1 METSTLLFDLDGTL
15 VNTDNI
21 YCEVW
26 NEILI
31 EYNLNCNICFFN
43 NFIKGKNDAL
53 FLKYMIPN
61 ISSSE
66 ISNISLKKDELFIK
80 KIETNKPQ
88 ILIAGAFEFIERYK
102 NNNNAIVT
110 SCNKKSALYILQY
123 TNIYQFVKLLIA
135 ADDCNN
141 HKPHPEPY
149 LKAIDYFKV
158 DKNEC
163 IIFEDSYS
171 GFTSAMNSG
180 VPNICI
186 IKNEDT
192 CKELLDNEYHKIS
205 NYNKLQFEKIIK
217 KNSNSDLILDK
228 IKNLLSY
235 YPNLN
240 IKKNNNENIKCGY
253 ICDIQRMKI
262 VYNNNNEDDII
273 IKISNLDN
281 ELSKTAIELDM
292 YNNEVKFYCLFSKI
306 MNINIP
312 NFYGN
317 FKIENRD
324 AIVLESLYKYP
335 GQFNINLNTDIN
347 NLLNVVK
354 NIFKMHN
361 LFYFDSENSVPELFT
376 SLKKIN
382 QITYYR
388 TLVEQR
394 FEKFVRKNKSLFYEN
409 DLKNLNYIYENF
421 HNIISESSQYPL
433 SFCHGDLKS
442 PNIFYKNNEDPYFL
456 DWQYIHLNKG
466 ISDIAFLLVESI
478 DFDKISVE
486 IVINY
491 YYKLLNNY
499 HKIDYKTF
507 LNDFKNALCIFPFF
521 VCVWFNSEDSD
532 KLLDPVF
539 PIKFM
544 KNLLKYYDY
553 INLFN
558 S

>member
-1 METSTLLFDLDGTL
+1 MEDFTLLFDLDGTL

-26 NEILI
+26 NELLSD
-31 EYNLNCNICFFN
+31 YDLTCNMYFFN

-53 FLKYMIPN
+53 FLKYLIPN
-61 ISSSE
+61 ISSNE
-66 ISNISLKKDELFIK
+66 ITNISFKKDELFIK
-80 KIETNKPQ
+80 KIETNRPQ
-88 ILIAGAFEFIERYK
+88 ILIVGAYEFIETYK
-102 NNNNAIVT
+102 NNNIAIVT

-123 TNIYQFVKLLIA
+123 TNIYQFTKLLIT
-135 ADDCNN
+135 ADDCIN

-149 LKAIDYFKV
+149 LKAIDYFNA
-158 DKNEC
+158 DKNKC

-171 GFTSAMNSG
+171 GFTSAINSE

-192 CKELLDNEYHKIS
+192 CKELLVNDYYKIL
-205 NYNKLQFEKIIK
+205 NYNNINFENIIK
-217 KNSNSDLILDK
+217 KNCNNDVILNK
-228 IKNLLSY
+228 VKKLLKCYPMLNVIKY
-235 YPNLN
+235 
-240 IKKNNNENIKCGY
+240 NNENIKCGY
-253 ICDIQRMKI
+253 ICDIQRMKLL
-262 VYNNNNEDDII
+262 YNNNDEDEII

-292 YNNEVKFYCLFSKI
+292 YNNEIKFYCLFSNL
-306 MNINIP
+306 MNVNIP
-312 NFYGN
+312 KFYGN

-324 AIVLESLYKYP
+324 AIVLGSLYKFT
-335 GQFNINLNTDIN
+335 GQFNINLNVDIN

-361 LFYFDSENSVPELFT
+361 LFYFDTENSLPELFK

-382 QITYYR
+382 QITYYI

-394 FEKFVRKNKSLFYEN
+394 FDKFIKKNKSLFYEN

-421 HNIISESSQYPL
+421 HNIINRASQYPL

-442 PNIFYKNNEDPYFL
+442 PNIFYKNNEEPYFL

-478 DFDKISVE
+478 DFDKITVE

-491 YYKLLNNY
+491 YYKLLNNNQ
-499 HKIDYKTF
+499 KTDYGIF

-544 KNLLKYYDY
+544 KNLLKYYEFLN
-553 INLFN
+553 ICT
-558 S
+558 

>member
-1 METSTLLFDLDGTL
+1 MENFTFLFDLDGTL

-26 NEILI
+26 NELLKD
-31 EYNLNCNICFFN
+31 YDLTCNMSFFN

-53 FLKYMIPN
+53 FLKYLIPN
-61 ISSSE
+61 ISSDE
-66 ISNISLKKDELFIK
+66 ITNISFKKDELFIK
-80 KIETNKPQ
+80 NIETNKPQ
-88 ILIAGAFEFIERYK
+88 ILIVGAYEFIESYK
-102 NNNNAIVT
+102 NNNIAIVT

-123 TNIYQFVKLLIA
+123 TNIYQFMKLLIA

-149 LKAIDYFKV
+149 LKAIDYFNA
-158 DKNEC
+158 DKNNC

-171 GFTSAMNSG
+171 GFTSAVNSG

-192 CKELLDNEYHKIS
+192 CKELLANSYYKIL
-205 NYNKLQFEKIIK
+205 NYNNIKFENIIK
-217 KNSNSDLILDK
+217 KNCNNDLILDK
-228 IKNLLSY
+228 IKQLLDY

-240 IKKNNNENIKCGY
+240 VIKNNNENIKCGY

-262 VYNNNNEDDII
+262 LYNNNDEDEVI

-281 ELSKTAIELDM
+281 SLSKTAIELDM
-292 YNNEVKFYCLFSKI
+292 YNNEIKFYCIFSNL

-312 NFYGN
+312 KFYGN
-317 FKIENRD
+317 FKIQDRD
-324 AIVLESLYKYP
+324 AIVLGSLYKFT
-335 GQFNINLNTDIN
+335 GQFNINLNVDIN

-354 NIFKMHN
+354 NIFKMHD
-361 LFYFDSENSVPELFT
+361 LFYFDTEDSLPEIFK

-382 QITYYR
+382 QITYY
-388 TLVEQR
+388 TSLIEQR
-394 FEKFVRKNKSLFYEN
+394 YDKFLIKNKHFLYEN
-409 DLKNLNYIYENF
+409 DEKNLNYIFNNF
-421 HNIISESSQYPL
+421 HNIINMASKYPL

-442 PNIFYKNNEDPYFL
+442 PNIFYKNNEEPYFL

-478 DFDKISVE
+478 DFDKITVE
-486 IVINY
+486 LVINY
-491 YYKLLNNY
+491 YYKLLNNKR
-499 HKIDYKTF
+499 KIEYKIF
-507 LNDFKNALCIFPFF
+507 LNDLKNALCIFPFF

-553 INLFN
+553 ISLY
-558 S
+558 

>member
-1 METSTLLFDLDGTL
+1 MEDFTLLFDLDGTL

-26 NEILI
+26 NELLSD
-31 EYNLNCNICFFN
+31 YDLTCNMYFFN

-53 FLKYMIPN
+53 FLKYLIPN
-61 ISSSE
+61 ISSNE
-66 ISNISLKKDELFIK
+66 ITNISFKKDELFIK
-80 KIETNKPQ
+80 KIETNRPQ
-88 ILIAGAFEFIERYK
+88 ILIVGAYEFIETYK
-102 NNNNAIVT
+102 NNNIAIVT

-123 TNIYQFVKLLIA
+123 TNIYQFTKLLIT
-135 ADDCNN
+135 ADDCIN

-149 LKAIDYFKV
+149 LKAIDYFNA
-158 DKNEC
+158 DKNKC

-171 GFTSAMNSG
+171 GFTSAINSE

-192 CKELLDNEYHKIS
+192 CKELLVNEYYKIL
-205 NYNKLQFEKIIK
+205 NYNNIKFENIIK
-217 KNSNSDLILDK
+217 KNCNNDLILNK
-228 IKNLLSY
+228 IKKLLIC
-235 YPNLN
+235 YPKLN
-240 IKKNNNENIKCGY
+240 VIKYNNENIKCGY
-253 ICDIQRMKI
+253 ICDIQRMKLL
-262 VYNNNNEDDII
+262 YNNNDEDEII

-292 YNNEVKFYCLFSKI
+292 YNNEIKFYCLFSNL
-306 MNINIP
+306 MNVNIP
-312 NFYGN
+312 KFYGN

-324 AIVLESLYKYP
+324 AIVLGSLYKFT
-335 GQFNINLNTDIN
+335 GQFNINLNVDIN

-361 LFYFDSENSVPELFT
+361 LFYFDTENSLPELFK

-382 QITYYR
+382 QITYYI

-394 FEKFVRKNKSLFYEN
+394 FDKFIKKNKSLFYEN

-421 HNIISESSQYPL
+421 HNIINRASQYPL

-442 PNIFYKNNEDPYFL
+442 PNIFYKNNEEPYFL

-478 DFDKISVE
+478 DFDKITVE

-491 YYKLLNNY
+491 YYKLLNNNQ
-499 HKIDYKTF
+499 KTDYGIF

-544 KNLLKYYDY
+544 KNLLKYYEFLN
-553 INLFN
+553 ICT
-558 S
+558 